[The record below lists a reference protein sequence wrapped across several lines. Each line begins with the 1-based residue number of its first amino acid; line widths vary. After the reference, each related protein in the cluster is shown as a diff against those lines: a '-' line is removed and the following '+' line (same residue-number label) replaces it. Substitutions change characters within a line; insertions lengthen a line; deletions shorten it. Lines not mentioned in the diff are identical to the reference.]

1 MENSMLRLFVL
12 AASILMVSLAS
23 ASWPDDANLIKNPG
37 FEDLVSGKPAIW
49 GQGGFSE
56 GGKGALASSTDKPHA
71 GKQCG
76 QIKGEAEWATFVS
89 NRIPVKKDQTFELKG
104 FVRVAKGNATIK
116 FDYFKG
122 NEYIGMTAA
131 DNTESTDW
139 TELSV
144 TSDISS
150 FPEATHITC
159 TLVGGGGEYEA
170 YFDDI
175 VLKEKK

>member
-1 MENSMLRLFVL
+1 MLRLAVL
-12 AASILMVSLAS
+12 AVSVLMVSLAS
-23 ASWPDDANLIKNPG
+23 ASWLDDANLIKNPG
-37 FEDLVSGKPAIW
+37 FEDVSGGKPASW

-56 GGKGALASSTDKPHA
+56 GGKGALATSTDKPKS
-71 GKQCG
+71 GKNCG

-89 NRIPVKKDQTFELKG
+89 NRIPVKKDQAFELKG
-104 FVRVAKGNATIK
+104 FVRVAKGHATIK

-122 NEYIGMTAA
+122 TEYIGMTAA
-131 DNTESTDW
+131 DNSDSTDW
-139 TELSV
+139 TELTV

-150 FPEATHITC
+150 YPEATHITC

-175 VLKEKK
+175 IMKEKK